1 MAQLVWDKAE
11 DRIFELG
18 VDRGV
23 FFPKDGDTYLPGVV
37 WNGLINV
44 TEKSAGGEDN
54 KQYADNIVYANIR
67 SEAEFEA

>member
-23 FFPKDGDTYLPGVV
+23 FFPKDGDDYLPGVV

-44 TEKSAGGEDN
+44 IE
-54 KQYADNIVYANIR
+54 
-67 SEAEFEA
+67 